1 VLSEPFWIG
10 EQSPLA
16 AWYHLPDDSKV
27 RATVVACGPVLGEDA
42 TKARMAFLG
51 LAEALAEVGIGVLR
65 FDFPGQGN
73 SAENPPGTREV
84 DTWRAGVSRAV
95 DFACATSKAPC
106 ILVGM
111 RLGATL
117 AWETAR
123 SDSRIR
129 AVVLWDPVFDG
140 QRYLRA
146 QQAFVASVFGVKQAS
161 DGGLVGPGYVLDRDA
176 VASLASLRLESH
188 ARQGRLSKVPVL
200 IATQSGEKSAQRQLP
215 AFVEA
220 GCEAMALEGQAV
232 MMGLPPHEVRLHRGD
247 LDKLCGWISQQVP
260 SCRLRVE
267 ERPEG
272 AAVVEHGSGEPIR
285 ERFVLLGPTPL
296 FGVETLPAL
305 EGLAKPTVVFLSAGA
320 LENFGPGRLW
330 AQTAR
335 VLASQGFR
343 SVRVDNSGVGDT
355 PARSQTRR
363 GEMLHPDAL
372 SDLED
377 IAAVLG
383 EPDGRGLIFVG
394 LSSGAYHAAEAGL
407 AMRPEGVCLI
417 NGSVAA
423 KPSELRS
430 SGDVDSRRRAYRPMP
445 APLERLARSHKRTS
459 DIAWKALA
467 NLVPFR
473 APAGVPCQIAARGT
487 RVLWIATDAD
497 RAAFTGN
504 LYWRVREVALIR
516 RGLYSRYRFRFDD
529 HPLYTPDTRR
539 LVERMLVDFVL
550 DARNPASL
558 TAPFA

>member
-1 VLSEPFWIG
+1 
-10 EQSPLA
+10 
-16 AWYHLPDDSKV
+16 
-27 RATVVACGPVLGEDA
+27 
-42 TKARMAFLG
+42 MAFLG
-51 LAEALAEVGIGVLR
+51 LAEALVEVGIGVLR

-84 DTWRAGVSRAV
+84 DMWRAGISRAV
-95 DFACATSKAPC
+95 DFACAASKAPC

-111 RLGATL
+111 RLGATF

-146 QQAFVASVFGVKQAS
+146 QQAFVASVFSVKQAS
-161 DGGLVGPGYVLDRDA
+161 DGGLVGPGYVLDGDT

-188 ARQGRLSKVPVL
+188 GGQGRLSKVPVL

-215 AFVEA
+215 AFLEA
-220 GCEAMALEGQAV
+220 GCEAMALEGQAA

-260 SCRLRVE
+260 SRRLRVE
-267 ERPEG
+267 ERPVG
-272 AAVVEHGSGEPIR
+272 AAVVEHGSGEPIQ
-285 ERFVLLGPTPL
+285 ERFVLIGPTPL
-296 FGVETLPAL
+296 FGVETLPVFGVETLPAL

-335 VLASQGFR
+335 TLASHGFR

-377 IAAVLG
+377 IAAALG
-383 EPDGRGLIFVG
+383 APDGRGLIFLG

-407 AMRPEGVCLI
+407 TMRPEGVCLI
-417 NGSVAA
+417 NGSVVA
-423 KPSELRS
+423 KPFERRS
-430 SGDVDSRRRAYRPMP
+430 SGDVDFRRRAYRPMP
-445 APLERLARSHKRTS
+445 AALERLALSHKRTS
-459 DIAWKALA
+459 EIMWKAVA
-467 NLVPFR
+467 NLVPAR
-473 APAGVPCQIAARGT
+473 APEGVPGQIAARGT
-487 RVLWIATDAD
+487 RVLWIATNAD

-504 LYWRVREVALIR
+504 LYWRIREVALSR
-516 RGLYSRYRFRFDD
+516 RGLYTRCRFRFDD

-539 LVERMLVDFVL
+539 LVKRMLVDFVL
-550 DARNPASL
+550 DARDPASL
-558 TAPFA
+558 TARLD